1 VSTIAPITPLGAHW
15 LCPCSAAQ
23 PHPRSTLTPVVT
35 IVSLIEPACPF
46 CGRKFRP
53 GYRRDQTERKQA

>member
-1 VSTIAPITPLGAHW
+1 
-15 LCPCSAAQ
+15 
-23 PHPRSTLTPVVT
+23 LTPVVT